1 MCSIVAR
8 MLLVRGESLSAAS
21 PELVN
26 NKPQH
31 AHTGMQSVKVIDNRM
46 IRYSVFCTLT
56 VIYTTTSSST
66 LHVSYCSIYGNLSM
80 AVKQLVLPM

>member
-1 MCSIVAR
+1 

-31 AHTGMQSVKVIDNRM
+31 AHTGMQSVKVIRVA
-46 IRYSVFCTLT
+46 R
-56 VIYTTTSSST
+56 
-66 LHVSYCSIYGNLSM
+66 
-80 AVKQLVLPM
+80 